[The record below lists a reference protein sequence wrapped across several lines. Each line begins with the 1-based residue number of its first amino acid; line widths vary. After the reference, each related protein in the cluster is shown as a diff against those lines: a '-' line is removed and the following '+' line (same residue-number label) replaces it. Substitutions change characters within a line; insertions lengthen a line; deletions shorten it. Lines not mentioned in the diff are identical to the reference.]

1 MSGYGIA
8 PYGTG
13 LYGYATPPP
22 PMEFTRVFAVSDR
35 VVQVTL
41 SVEPMHLA
49 STGAGDALNPSTWS
63 ITVVSTGRVL
73 TPIAVEM
80 VDAFTYNILTLQ
92 SFASALVDMQLAT
105 STLLDSNSVPF
116 PALSATFKGAYASND
131 ATHDTRTAA
140 SGYALSDLANSAT
153 YLTNY
158 TYGATSPSAGMADYV
173 GGTLVISSGGDYV
186 TQSGPS
192 LLQKLIIRR
201 VVSKPGDF
209 FHLPKY
215 GVGLREKEP
224 LPVVDLRK
232 LAKAIEMQVAEE
244 PEVAEVKASLSY
256 AASAGTL
263 NIGLKVRMRTTGQQ
277 VAVAMAVPTGV
288 VQL

>member
-1 MSGYGIA
+1 MSGYGIS

-35 VVQVTL
+35 VVQVVL

-80 VDAFTYNILTLQ
+80 IDAFTYNILTLQ
-92 SFASALVDMQLAT
+92 SFDSALVDLQLTT

-140 SGYALSDLANSAT
+140 SGYALSDLANKPTAIQ
-153 YLTNY
+153 
-158 TYGATSPSAGMADYV
+158 DYV
-173 GGTLVISSGGDYV
+173 GGTLEISSAGDYV
-186 TQSGPS
+186 TQSGPE

-263 NIGLKVRMRTTGQQ
+263 NIGVKVRMRTTGQQ

>member
-1 MSGYGIA
+1 
-8 PYGTG
+8 
-13 LYGYATPPP
+13 
-22 PMEFTRVFAVSDR
+22 MEFTRVVAVSDR
-35 VVQVTL
+35 VVQVVL
-41 SVEPMHLA
+41 SVEPLHLA

-140 SGYALSDLANSAT
+140 SGYALSDLANKPTAIQ
-153 YLTNY
+153 
-158 TYGATSPSAGMADYV
+158 DYV
-173 GGTLVISSGGDYV
+173 GGTLQISSAGDYV
-186 TQSGPS
+186 TQSGPE

-263 NIGLKVRMRTTGQQ
+263 NIGVKVRMRTTGQQ

>member
-22 PMEFTRVFAVSDR
+22 PMEFTRVVAVSDR
-35 VVQVTL
+35 VVQVVL
-41 SVEPMHLA
+41 SVEPLHLA

-140 SGYALSDLANSAT
+140 SGYALSDLANKPTAIQ
-153 YLTNY
+153 
-158 TYGATSPSAGMADYV
+158 DYV
-173 GGTLVISSGGDYV
+173 GGTLQISSAGDYV
-186 TQSGPS
+186 TQSGPE

-263 NIGLKVRMRTTGQQ
+263 NIGVKVRMRTTGQQ

>member
-1 MSGYGIA
+1 VSGYGIS

-22 PMEFTRVFAVSDR
+22 PMEFTRVVAVSDR
-35 VVQVTL
+35 VVQVVL
-41 SVEPMHLA
+41 SVEPLHLA
-49 STGAGDALNPSTWS
+49 STGAGDALNPSTWG
-63 ITVVSTGRVL
+63 ITVPSTGRVL

-80 VDAFTYNILTLQ
+80 IDAFTYNILTLQ
-92 SFASALVDMQLAT
+92 SFDSALVDLQLTT

-116 PALSATFKGAYASND
+116 PALSAIFKGAYASTD
-131 ATHDTRTAA
+131 ATNDKRTAA
-140 SGYALSDLANSAT
+140 SGYALSDLANKPTAIQ
-153 YLTNY
+153 
-158 TYGATSPSAGMADYV
+158 DYV
-173 GGTLVISSGGDYV
+173 GGTLEISAGGDYV
-186 TQSGPS
+186 TETGPE
-192 LLQKLIIRR
+192 LLKKLIIRR

-277 VAVAMAVPTGV
+277 VAVAMAVPTGA